1 MSARRQN
8 EHKTFVEVHAEH
20 ALDGSVRPLSFRQED
35 DLYCRIDAIMDVRQA
50 PALKAGGQGT
60 RYTCRIQNQVIYL
73 FHDDA
78 YWFIEET
85 NESAAGG
92 SSESEVMAMCGRYF
106 IGGDADE
113 AEMRQIIEQLNRR
126 YEGKPE
132 LAQMQQGE
140 IFPTA
145 IVPVISNSKSLKPMP
160 FLMKWGFPHYEGNGV
175 IINARAETALE
186 KPLFQK
192 SMQERRCLIPASHY
206 FEWEHVG
213 KSKRK
218 YAIQQKGGGLTYMAG
233 IYRLDQATQLP
244 TFVIL
249 TCDAASNIAFIHPRM
264 PLLLPQ
270 EEREAWLSPQADVV
284 KVMAQAREKAGCE
297 AVAVF

>member
-1 MSARRQN
+1 MSARREN
-8 EHKTFVEVHAEH
+8 EHKRFVEVRAEH
-20 ALDGSVRPLSFRQED
+20 ALDGSIKPLLFREED
-35 DLYCRIDAIMDVRQA
+35 DLFCRIDDVMDVREA

-60 RYTCRIQNQVIYL
+60 RYTCRVQDHVLYL

-85 NESAAGG
+85 DESACAGKVEKEG
-92 SSESEVMAMCGRYF
+92 IAMCGRYF

-113 AEMRQIIEQLNRR
+113 AEMRQIIEQLNHR

-145 IVPVISNSKSLKPMP
+145 IVPVISNSKALKPTP
-160 FLMKWGFPHYEGNGV
+160 FLMKWGYSHYQGNGV

-186 KPLFQK
+186 KPMLKK
-192 SMQERRCLIPASHY
+192 SMLERRCLIPASNY
-206 FEWEHVG
+206 FEWECVG
-213 KSKRK
+213 KTKRK
-218 YAIQQKGGGLTYMAG
+218 YAIQQKDAGLTYMAG
-233 IYRLDQATQLP
+233 IYRLEEAMQTP

-249 TCDAASNIAFIHPRM
+249 TCDAAADIAFIHPRM
-264 PLLLPQ
+264 PLLLPL
-270 EEREAWLSPQADVV
+270 EEREAWLSPSANITDV
-284 KVMAQAREKAGCE
+284 MDRAQRSAQCL
-297 AVAVF
+297 AVPV